1 MIDVLLINPYQRK
14 RISIASYRDKIK
26 FPVLSLLSLASYLEK
41 EGFKVE
47 ILDLNIKALKNKNIL
62 RVIKE
67 KNPIVI
73 GITSIT
79 ASIYEAYRLARLIKS
94 KFNISL
100 VIGGPH
106 ATFSDEEILNESNF
120 DIVVRGEGEEILNEI
135 VRTIKGEQ
143 NLDDIKGISY
153 KKDGKIIK
161 NKSRK
166 FIADLDKLPF
176 PARHLVP
183 LEKYGTHAFTIIT
196 SRGYPFGCTFCQVS
210 GKDGLKWRYRS
221 ATNIIEEIKE
231 IIKNYPNVKK
241 VGGPEGKRPMVFFV
255 DDNFMVSIERIKEI
269 CNTIIEEG
277 IEIYWDSNARVDTIA
292 NISENILDLL
302 KKSGCLHIFLGV
314 ESGSEKIL
322 KSYNKQIKKKD
333 VLKSAERLKK
343 KGIFF
348 TSFFMLG
355 YIEETKSDLNATIQ
369 FAKKM
374 DPTIVAFRILIPLP
388 GTKIYEKYV
397 KEDLIMDFNYF
408 NYTSGKQIIKH
419 KENLERW
426 VLKFYLMYYLRP
438 RKEYLDLG
446 MWKML
451 FQIYR

>member
-41 EGFKVE
+41 ERFKVE
-47 ILDLNIKALKNKNIL
+47 ILDLNIKVLENKTIL
-62 RVIKE
+62 RVIRE

-94 KFNISL
+94 NFNIPL

-120 DIVVRGEGEEILNEI
+120 DIVVRGEGEEILKEI
-135 VRTIKGEQ
+135 VKSIKEEHD
-143 NLDDIKGISY
+143 LDDIKGISY
-153 KKDGKIIK
+153 KKNGKIIK
-161 NKSRK
+161 NKSRD

-196 SRGYPFGCTFCQVS
+196 SRGCPFGCIFCQVS
-210 GKDGLKWRYRS
+210 GKDGLKWRHRS
-221 ATNIIEEIKE
+221 AANIIEEIKE
-231 IIKNYPNVKK
+231 VIKNYPNVKK
-241 VGGPEGKRPMVFFV
+241 VSGPEGKRPMVFFV
-255 DDNFMVSIERIKEI
+255 DDNFMVSIKRIKEI
-269 CNTIIEEG
+269 CNKIIEEG

-292 NISENILDLL
+292 NISEHILDLM
-302 KKSGCLHIFLGV
+302 KKSGCMHLFLGV

-348 TSFFMLG
+348 TGFFMLG

-397 KEDLIMDFNYF
+397 KEDLIMDFNYS

-438 RKEYLDLG
+438 RKKYLDLG
-446 MWKML
+446 MWKMVL
-451 FQIYR
+451 QIYS

>member
-14 RISIASYRDKIK
+14 KISITSYRDKIK
-26 FPVLSLLSLASYLEK
+26 FPVLSLLYLASSLEK
-41 EGFKVE
+41 DRFKVE
-47 ILDLNIKALKNKNIL
+47 ILDLNIKVLKNKNIL

-67 KNPIVI
+67 RNPIVI

-79 ASIYEAYRLARLIKS
+79 ASIYEAYRLARLIKLN
-94 KFNISL
+94 FNIPL

-106 ATFSDEEILNESNF
+106 ATFSDEEILNESSF
-120 DIVVRGEGEEILNEI
+120 DIVVRGEGEEVLNEI

-143 NLDDIKGISY
+143 NLDDIRGISY

-161 NKSRK
+161 NKSRD

-183 LEKYGTHAFTIIT
+183 LEKYGTHAFTVST
-196 SRGYPFGCTFCQVS
+196 SRGCPFGCTFCQVS
-210 GKDGLKWRYRS
+210 GKDGLKWRHRS
-221 ATNIIEEIKE
+221 AANIIEEIKE
-231 IIKNYPNVKK
+231 LIKNHPNIKK
-241 VGGPEGKRPMVFFV
+241 VSGPEGKRPMVFFV
-255 DDNFMVSIERIKEI
+255 DDNFMMSIERIEEI
-269 CNTIIEEG
+269 CNLIMEED
-277 IEIYWDSNARVDTIA
+277 IKIYWDANARVDTIA
-292 NISENILDLL
+292 NISEDILDLF
-302 KKSGCLHIFLGV
+302 KKSGCMHLFLGV

-322 KSYNKQIKKKD
+322 KSYNKRIKKKD

-348 TSFFMLG
+348 TGLFILG
-355 YIEETKSDLNATIQ
+355 YIDETNSDLNATIQ

-374 DPTIVAFRILIPLP
+374 DPTIVSFRILIPLP
-388 GTKIYEKYV
+388 GTKIYEKYI
-397 KEDLIMDFNYF
+397 KDDLITDFNYF

-426 VLKFYLMYYLRP
+426 VLKCYMMYYLRP

>member
-14 RISIASYRDKIK
+14 RISIGSYRDKIK
-26 FPVLSLLSLASYLEK
+26 FPILSLLHLASYLEK

-47 ILDLNIKALKNKNIL
+47 ILDLNIKLFKNKNIL

-67 KNPIVI
+67 KTPIVI

-94 KFNISL
+94 NFNIPL

-135 VRTIKGEQ
+135 VKTIKVGHDLE
-143 NLDDIKGISY
+143 DIKGISY
-153 KKDGKIIK
+153 KKDGEIIK
-161 NKSRK
+161 NKSRE
-166 FIADLDKLPF
+166 FITDLDKIPF

-196 SRGYPFGCTFCQVS
+196 SRGCPFRCTFCQVS
-210 GKDGLKWRYRS
+210 GKDGLNWRYRS
-221 ATNIIEEIKE
+221 AKNIIEEIKE
-231 IIKNYPNVKK
+231 VLRNHPNVKK
-241 VGGPEGKRPMVFFV
+241 VSGPEGKRPMIFFV
-255 DDNFMVSIERIKEI
+255 DDNFMVSIKRVEEI
-269 CNTIIEEG
+269 CNMIIDEG
-277 IEIYWDSNARVDTIA
+277 IKIYWDANARVDTIA
-292 NISENILDLL
+292 NISEDILELL

-348 TSFFMLG
+348 TGLFMLG
-355 YIEETKSDLNATIQ
+355 YIEETKADLNATLQ

-388 GTKIYEKYV
+388 GTKIYEKYIR
-397 KEDLIMDFNYF
+397 EDLIMDFNYF

-426 VLKFYLMYYLRP
+426 VLKCYLKYYLRP
-438 RKEYLDLG
+438 RKAYLDLG
-446 MWKML
+446 MWKMI
-451 FQIYR
+451 FQIYS

>member
-14 RISIASYRDKIK
+14 GTSIGSYRDKIK
-26 FPVLSLLSLASYLEK
+26 FPVLSLLHLASYLEK
-41 EGFKVE
+41 ERFTVE
-47 ILDLNIKALKNKNIL
+47 ILDLNIKLLKNKNIL

-67 KNPIVI
+67 KDPLVI
-73 GITSIT
+73 GITSTI
-79 ASIYEAYRLARLIKS
+79 ASIYEAYRLAKLIKS
-94 KFNISL
+94 KFNIPL

-135 VRTIKGEQ
+135 VKTIKGEHG
-143 NLDDIKGISY
+143 LDDIKGISY

-161 NKSRK
+161 NKSRE
-166 FIADLDKLPF
+166 FIADLDKMPF
-176 PARHLVP
+176 AARHLVP
-183 LEKYGTHAFTIIT
+183 LEKYETHAFTIIT
-196 SRGYPFGCTFCQVS
+196 SRGCPFGCTFCQVS
-210 GKDGLKWRYRS
+210 GKDGLKWRHRS
-221 ATNIIEEIKE
+221 AANIIEEIKQV
-231 IIKNYPNVKK
+231 IRNHPNVKK
-241 VGGPEGKRPMVFFV
+241 VSGPEGKRPMVFFV
-255 DDNFMVSIERIKEI
+255 DDNFMVSIKRVEEI
-269 CNTIIEEG
+269 CNMIIEEG
-277 IEIYWDSNARVDTIA
+277 IKIYWDANARVDTIA

-322 KSYNKQIKKKD
+322 KSFNKQIKKKD
-333 VLKSAERLKK
+333 ILKSAERLKK
-343 KGIFF
+343 KGIYF
-348 TSFFMLG
+348 TGSFILG
-355 YIEETKSDLNATIQ
+355 YIDETITDLNATLQ

-397 KEDLIMDFNYF
+397 REDLIMDFNYS

-426 VLKFYLMYYLRP
+426 LLKCYLMFYLRP
-438 RKEYLDLG
+438 RKAYLNLG
-446 MWKML
+446 MWKMI
-451 FQIYR
+451 FQIFS

>member
-14 RISIASYRDKIK
+14 RITIASYRDKIK

-62 RVIKE
+62 QVIKE

-94 KFNISL
+94 NFNIPL

-143 NLDDIKGISY
+143 NLDDINGISY

-196 SRGYPFGCTFCQVS
+196 SRGCPFGCTFCQVS

-231 IIKNYPNVKK
+231 VIKNYPNVKK

-269 CNTIIEEG
+269 CNKIIEEG
-277 IEIYWDSNARVDTIA
+277 IKIYWDSNARVDTIA

-302 KKSGCLHIFLGV
+302 KKSGCIHLFLGV

-348 TSFFMLG
+348 TAFFMLG

-438 RKEYLDLG
+438 RKKYLDLG
-446 MWKML
+446 MWKMVL
-451 FQIYR
+451 QIYS